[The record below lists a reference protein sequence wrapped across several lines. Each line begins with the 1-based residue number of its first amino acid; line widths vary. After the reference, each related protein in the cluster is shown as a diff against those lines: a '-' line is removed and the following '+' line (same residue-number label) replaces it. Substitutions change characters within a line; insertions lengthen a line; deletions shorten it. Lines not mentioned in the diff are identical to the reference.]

1 MNKKVAVVVLNWN
14 GKKWLEKFLPNVV
27 KNSSSQISEVYVA
40 DNDSTDDSIAWVE
53 NNLPHVKI
61 IQNGNN
67 QGYAGGYNQALKN
80 IIADYFV
87 LLNSDVEVSKNWI
100 EPVLSI
106 FQRDK
111 NIAACQPKILS
122 HTEKNKFEYA
132 GGAGGF
138 IDRIGYPFCRGR
150 IFDSIEIDK
159 QQYEQEEEIF
169 WASGCCLF
177 IKRERFIEVGGLDTD
192 FFAHME
198 EIDLCWRLKN
208 KNYSIYYCPSS
219 VVYHVGGG
227 TLNAINPQKT
237 YLNFRNNLYLLT
249 KNLPSKFFFRTL
261 FLRMCLDGI
270 AGIKFLFQGDIQ
282 HLLAVL
288 RAHKDFYKNFRL
300 MYNKRKENNIDNKEK
315 ILSKVFNGSI
325 VWNYYLKKNKTFDN
339 LNKNNFY

>member
-1 MNKKVAVVVLNWN
+1 MIKKVAVVVLNWN
-14 GKKWLEKFLPNVV
+14 GKKWLEKFLPDVV
-27 KNSSSQISEVYVA
+27 KNSSSHISEVYVA
-40 DNDSTDDSIAWVE
+40 DNNSTDDSIAWVK

-61 IQNGNN
+61 IQNRNN

-87 LLNSDVEVSKNWI
+87 LLNSDVEVSENWI

-106 FQRDK
+106 FERDK

-122 HTEKNKFEYA
+122 YNEKNKFEYA

-159 QQYEQEEEIF
+159 HQYEKDEEIF

-177 IKRERFIEVGGLDTD
+177 IRSEKFFEVGGLDTD

-208 KNYSIYYCPSS
+208 KNYLIYYCPSS

-249 KNLPSKFFFRTL
+249 KNLPPKFFFRTL
-261 FLRMCLDGI
+261 FIRMTLDGI
-270 AGIKFLFQGDIQ
+270 AGIKFLLQGDFN
-282 HLLAVL
+282 HFVAVL
-288 RAHKDFYKNFRL
+288 KAHRDFYRNFKK
-300 MYNKRKENNIDNKEK
+300 MFNKRKENDMDNRQK

-325 VWNYYLKKNKTFDN
+325 VWNYYIKRNKTFSS